1 MKFADIILPL
11 PIRDTYT
18 YSVPDEFLSD
28 IQIGHRVEV
37 QFGSRKKYAGIVARL
52 HEDAPDYQQ
61 VKPILTLLDDRP
73 IISELQ
79 LNLWRII
86 SAYYVATL
94 GEVMNAALPAGI
106 KLNSETIYIGHDEL
120 NHSLDQLDGD
130 EYTLAAAI
138 LYQSEIKHRDVEILL
153 NKKRVYPVIKALL
166 NKGLIEIKEV
176 LKSIYKP
183 KKEKI
188 VVPLFENTNESL
200 GPILEQVKNA
210 RKQGEIILFMMQK
223 LYAREVIRVKD
234 IEERFPPSAAAL
246 KGLLNKGLI
255 SFEYREISRHGDDS
269 EVDFANIVLSPE
281 QERAF
286 NEIKTNLVEKN
297 TVLLHGITGSGKTL
311 IYLKLIEEALESGG
325 QVLLLVPEISLTTQ
339 LVGRFASHF
348 ANEVSVY
355 HSSVGSNQKID
366 LWHDISKGK
375 PLVIAARSGVFLP
388 FTNLSLI
395 IMDEEHDPSFKQNEP
410 TPRYHARE
418 TAMFLAAQHGAK
430 VILGSATPSFETYYN
445 AQNGKF
451 GLVTLDHRYGEG
463 RLPAV
468 NLVNRNH
475 LEHNDGKGSHFSK
488 LVISEMLTC
497 LKQGRQS
504 IVFINRR
511 GYSKMLVC
519 PLCEWTMRC
528 RNCDVSMTWHKYQNR
543 FLCHYCGWGSEPLP
557 ACPDCGNVDLEH
569 KGLGTQQI
577 EEELRLLFP
586 EANIDRLDFDS
597 VRSRTSLSELLQKME
612 LGRIDILIGTQMVSK
627 GLDFD
632 GVGLVCVVSADQLA
646 RFPDFRAHERAFQL
660 MVQVSGRSGRKDGDG
675 SVYIQYGNIRK
686 GLLEYVVDADYKG
699 FYTQELAERKQFVYP
714 PFCRLIRVTG
724 GHKDPALALGAME
737 YMAEK
742 LRKQWGRRII
752 GPAQALI
759 PRINN
764 NYLFE
769 ILIKIERRN
778 EIILK
783 VKKELYDTIFIL
795 NTSDKYRS
803 VRLTVDV
810 DPM

>member
-52 HEDAPDYQQ
+52 HEDAPDYQL

-79 LNLWRII
+79 LNLWQII

-286 NEIKTNLVEKN
+286 NEIKTNLVEKKYCF
-297 TVLLHGITGSGKTL
+297 V
-311 IYLKLIEEALESGG
+311 
-325 QVLLLVPEISLTTQ
+325 
-339 LVGRFASHF
+339 
-348 ANEVSVY
+348 
-355 HSSVGSNQKID
+355 
-366 LWHDISKGK
+366 
-375 PLVIAARSGVFLP
+375 
-388 FTNLSLI
+388 
-395 IMDEEHDPSFKQNEP
+395 
-410 TPRYHARE
+410 
-418 TAMFLAAQHGAK
+418 
-430 VILGSATPSFETYYN
+430 
-445 AQNGKF
+445 
-451 GLVTLDHRYGEG
+451 
-463 RLPAV
+463 
-468 NLVNRNH
+468 
-475 LEHNDGKGSHFSK
+475 
-488 LVISEMLTC
+488 
-497 LKQGRQS
+497 
-504 IVFINRR
+504 
-511 GYSKMLVC
+511 
-519 PLCEWTMRC
+519 
-528 RNCDVSMTWHKYQNR
+528 TWHNR
-543 FLCHYCGWGSEPLP
+543 KRQDTH
-557 ACPDCGNVDLEH
+557 
-569 KGLGTQQI
+569 
-577 EEELRLLFP
+577 
-586 EANIDRLDFDS
+586 
-597 VRSRTSLSELLQKME
+597 LSQ
-612 LGRIDILIGTQMVSK
+612 
-627 GLDFD
+627 
-632 GVGLVCVVSADQLA
+632 
-646 RFPDFRAHERAFQL
+646 AH
-660 MVQVSGRSGRKDGDG
+660 
-675 SVYIQYGNIRK
+675 
-686 GLLEYVVDADYKG
+686 
-699 FYTQELAERKQFVYP
+699 
-714 PFCRLIRVTG
+714 
-724 GHKDPALALGAME
+724 
-737 YMAEK
+737 
-742 LRKQWGRRII
+742 
-752 GPAQALI
+752 
-759 PRINN
+759 
-764 NYLFE
+764 
-769 ILIKIERRN
+769 
-778 EIILK
+778 
-783 VKKELYDTIFIL
+783 
-795 NTSDKYRS
+795 
-803 VRLTVDV
+803 
-810 DPM
+810 

>member
-1 MKFADIILPL
+1 MEFADIILPL

-18 YSVPDEFLSD
+18 YSVPEEFLSD

-52 HEDAPDYQQ
+52 HNEAPGYQNI
-61 VKPILTLLDDRP
+61 KPILALLDDRP

-79 LNLWRII
+79 LKLWRII
-86 SAYYVATL
+86 SDYYVATL

-120 NHSLDQLDGD
+120 NHQLEQLDGD
-130 EYTLAAAI
+130 EHTLAAAI
-138 LYQSEIKHRDVEILL
+138 LYQSEIKHQDVEVLL
-153 NKKRVYPVIKALL
+153 GKKRVYPIIKSLL

-183 KKEKI
+183 KKERI
-188 VVPLFENTNESL
+188 IVPLFENTNESL
-200 GPILEQVKNA
+200 GPVLEQVKKA

-223 LYAREVIRVKD
+223 LYAGDVIRVKD
-234 IEERFPPSAAAL
+234 VEERFPSSAAAL
-246 KGLLNKGLI
+246 KGLVNKGLI
-255 SFEYREISRHGDDS
+255 SIEYREISRHGDDS
-269 EVDFANIVLSPE
+269 DVDFANIVLSPE
-281 QERAF
+281 QEKALHDV
-286 NEIKTNLVEKN
+286 KANLEEKN

-311 IYLKLIEEALESGG
+311 IYLKLIEEALAGGG
-325 QVLLLVPEISLTTQ
+325 QVLFLVPEISLTTQ
-339 LVGRFASHF
+339 LVGRFARHF
-348 ANEVSVY
+348 AKEVSVY
-355 HSSVGSNQKID
+355 HSSVGSNHKID

-410 TPRYHARE
+410 VPRYHARE
-418 TAMFLAAQHGAK
+418 TAMFLAAQHGTK
-430 VILGSATPSFETYYN
+430 VVLGSATPSFETYHN
-445 AQNGKF
+445 AQSGKF
-451 GLVTLDHRYGEG
+451 GLVTMSHRYGDG
-463 RLPAV
+463 RLPRV

-488 LVISEMLTC
+488 LVISEMLTG

-511 GYSKMLVC
+511 GYSTMLVC

-543 FLCHYCGWGSEPLP
+543 FLCHYCGWGAEAFP

-586 EANIDRLDFDS
+586 EANIERLDFDA

-686 GLLEYVVDADYKG
+686 GLLDYVADADYHG
-699 FYTQELAERKQFVYP
+699 FYTHELVERKQFVYP
-714 PFCRLIRVTG
+714 PFCRLIRITG
-724 GHKDPALALGAME
+724 GHKDASLAMGAME

-742 LRKQWGRRII
+742 LRKKWARRII

-778 EIILK
+778 ETIHNLK
-783 VKKELYDTIFIL
+783 KDIHEAMFAL
-795 NTSDKYRS
+795 NTSDKYRR
-803 VRLTVDV
+803 VRVTIDV